1 MDAAGL
7 IHRNLSERV
16 IGAFYETYKELG
28 HGFLESVYENAF
40 AIQLEQCGLLVKR
53 QQPVVV
59 RYRGHVVGEFRA
71 DLVVADVLLIEI
83 KAVSTLMAIHEAQLI
98 NYLTATGIRLG
109 LLVNFGQRSAER
121 RVGKECCSTCRSRW
135 SQHH

>member
-28 HGFLESVYENAF
+28 HGFLESVYANAF

-59 RYRGHVVGEFRA
+59 RYRGHVVGAFRA
-71 DLVVADVLLIEI
+71 DLVVAEVLLIEI

-98 NYLTATGIRLG
+98 NYLKPTGISIRL
-109 LLVNFGQRSAER
+109 LDRQCV
-121 RVGKECCSTCRSRW
+121 V
-135 SQHH
+135 